1 MIDKVLF
8 IIIAQGVGDHLF
20 QGPKLDRKK
29 GSSMKWLIAHTLLFS
44 VALLPLSFFLLGFDT
59 QTALLYFVVNLA
71 LHAAVDIGTG
81 RLKEKYWNKNENA
94 YFTVAAAD
102 QLTHISIMLLSYAWF
117 AGIYEF

>member
-8 IIIAQGVGDHLF
+8 IIVAQGVGDHLF
-20 QGPKLDRKK
+20 QGQSLDKQKRH
-29 GSSMKWLIAHTLLFS
+29 SIKWLIIHTLLFS

-59 QTALLYFVVNLA
+59 QTALMYFGVNLV
-71 LHAAVDIGTG
+71 LHAAVDLGTG
-81 RLKEKYWNKNENA
+81 KLKGKYWKKNENA

-102 QLTHISIMLLSYAWF
+102 QLIHISIMLLAYAWF